1 MDLVLVLLI
10 GAAVGFS
17 VGIYVARQ
25 YGASPKLEI
34 WKREIIRDISSQLSQ
49 RSQELNNPDKALI
62 KLSEGL
68 VDKISQKLQ
77 EKLQAVQATLEE
89 FKFRLADSQQ
99 SLLQDWSRDLL
110 QAISVKL
117 AEHGQ
122 QLNNQLA
129 ILENLVEEAKDIYR
143 QLRVTIQSSH
153 GSEIC
158 PTANQDSQNEQVT
171 QVIGKA
177 PDPETPD
184 EVLRDKDGTATVDI
198 SKIESFLNSK
208 NIKIKIKKRSIDME
222 EKEKE
227 LDQIADLMGSQYSL
241 IKRFYRMIKSSMNSG
256 NSFSIDLR
264 DEPQQVIDTTRQLA
278 TELHKIAF
286 LEEYRYS
293 EAPKCLL
300 EARASRSKQALN
312 FLSGNW
318 LERYVR
324 NRLICLAKRQTGKID
339 FPYVAN
345 VEVTLSNRDDF
356 EMDLLFYVNDQ
367 LYWVE
372 SKTGKYKYRDKVKK
386 YSKIASD
393 LGFQRNQ
400 AIIVLT
406 DVSQDAK
413 TDLSSR
419 YHLSVISVD
428 EVEATFERILIKS
441 PSRSLKGTREH

>member
-49 RSQELNNPDKALI
+49 HSQKLNDPDKALI

-89 FKFRLADSQQ
+89 FKFRLADNQQ
-99 SLLQDWSRDLL
+99 SLLQDWGRDFL

-129 ILENLVEEAKDIYR
+129 ILENLVEEAKDIYQ

-184 EVLRDKDGTATVDI
+184 EVLRDKDGTAIVDI
-198 SKIESFLNSK
+198 SKIESLLNSK
-208 NIKIKIKKRSIDME
+208 NIRMKNIAAE
-222 EKEKE
+222 EKEEK
-227 LDQIADLMGSQYSL
+227 LDQIAAFMGSRYSF
-241 IKRFYRMIKSSMNSG
+241 IKRFYGMVKSNMKSG
-256 NSFSIDLR
+256 SSFYLNLR
-264 DEPQQVIDTTRQLA
+264 DEPPQVVSSTCQVA
-278 TELHKIAF
+278 KELHDIAF
-286 LEEYRYS
+286 LEEYRYFK
-293 EAPKCLL
+293 APRCLL
-300 EARASRSKQALN
+300 VARPSRSPQALN
-312 FLSGNW
+312 FLAGNW

-324 NRLICLAKRQTGKID
+324 DTLIRLVAAHTEKIS
-339 FPYVAN
+339 FSYVAN
-345 VEVTLSNRDDF
+345 AQVTLSNGADF
-356 EMDLLFYVNDQ
+356 EMDLLFHINDQ
-367 LYWVE
+367 FYWVE
-372 SKTGKYKYRDKVKK
+372 SRTGGYQDKIQK
-386 YSKIASD
+386 YSRIAD
-393 LGFQRNQ
+393 ELGLQGSQ
-400 AIIVLT
+400 AFIVLT
-406 DVSQDAK
+406 DVSQDTK
-413 TDLSSR
+413 SSLSSL
-419 YHLSVISVD
+419 YHLSVIGVD
-428 EVEATFERILIKS
+428 EVESTFDGILKS
-441 PSRSLKGTREH
+441 HLHKV

>member
-49 RSQELNNPDKALI
+49 HSQKLNDPDKALI

-89 FKFRLADSQQ
+89 FKFRLADNQQ
-99 SLLQDWSRDLL
+99 SLLQDWGRDFL

-129 ILENLVEEAKDIYR
+129 ILENLVEEVKDIYR

-158 PTANQDSQNEQVT
+158 PTANQDSQNEQAI

-177 PDPETPD
+177 PDPETPKD
-184 EVLRDKDGTATVDI
+184 EVLRGKDGTAIVDI

-208 NIKIKIKKRSIDME
+208 NIKIKNIAAE
-222 EKEKE
+222 EKEEK
-227 LDQIADLMGSQYSL
+227 LDQIAAFMGSQYSS
-241 IKRFYRMIKSSMNSG
+241 IKRFYGTIKSNMNSG
-256 NSFSIDLR
+256 SSFSLNLR
-264 DEPQQVIDTTRQLA
+264 DEPPQVISLTCQVA
-278 TELHKIAF
+278 KELHGIAF
-286 LEEYRYS
+286 LEEYRYFK
-293 EAPKCLL
+293 APKCLL
-300 EARASRSKQALN
+300 VARPSRSPRALN
-312 FLSGNW
+312 FLAGNW

-324 NRLICLAKRQTGKID
+324 DTLIRLVAAHTKKIS
-339 FPYVAN
+339 FSYVAN
-345 VEVTLSNRDDF
+345 AQVTLSNGADF
-356 EMDLLFYVNDQ
+356 EMDLLFHINDQ
-367 LYWVE
+367 FYWVE
-372 SKTGKYKYRDKVKK
+372 SKTGEYQDKIQK
-386 YSKIASD
+386 YSRIAHK
-393 LGFQRNQ
+393 LGLQRSQ
-400 AIIVLT
+400 AFIVLT
-406 DVSQDAK
+406 DVSQDTK
-413 TDLSSR
+413 SSLSSL
-419 YHLSVISVD
+419 YHLSVIGVD
-428 EVEATFERILIKS
+428 EVESTFDGILKS
-441 PSRSLKGTREH
+441 HL

>member
-99 SLLQDWSRDLL
+99 SLLQDWGRDFL

-184 EVLRDKDGTATVDI
+184 EVLRDKDGTAIVDI

-208 NIKIKIKKRSIDME
+208 NIKIKSIAAE
-222 EKEKE
+222 EKEEK
-227 LDQIADLMGSQYSL
+227 LDQIAAFMGSQYSL
-241 IKRFYRMIKSSMNSG
+241 IKRFYGMIKSSMNSG
-256 NSFSIDLR
+256 NSFSINLR
-264 DEPQQVIDTTRQLA
+264 DEPQQVIVTTCQVA
-278 TELHKIAF
+278 TELYKIAF
-286 LEEYRYS
+286 LEEYRYFR
-293 EAPKCLL
+293 APRCLL
-300 EARASRSKQALN
+300 VARASRSRQALN

-339 FPYVAN
+339 FSHIAN
-345 VEVTLSNRDDF
+345 AKVTLSNGDDF
-356 EMDLLFYVNDQ
+356 EMDLLFHVNDQ
-367 LYWVE
+367 FYWVE
-372 SKTGKYKYRDKVKK
+372 SKTGGYQDKVQK
-386 YSKIASD
+386 YSEIASD
-393 LGFQRNQ
+393 LGLQRNQ
-400 AIIVLT
+400 AIIVLA

-413 TDLSSR
+413 TSLSSL

-428 EVEATFERILIKS
+428 EVEATFERILKS
-441 PSRSLKGTREH
+441 HLREV

>member
-1 MDLVLVLLI
+1 
-10 GAAVGFS
+10 
-17 VGIYVARQ
+17 
-25 YGASPKLEI
+25 
-34 WKREIIRDISSQLSQ
+34 
-49 RSQELNNPDKALI
+49 
-62 KLSEGL
+62 
-68 VDKISQKLQ
+68 
-77 EKLQAVQATLEE
+77 
-89 FKFRLADSQQ
+89 
-99 SLLQDWSRDLL
+99 
-110 QAISVKL
+110 
-117 AEHGQ
+117 
-122 QLNNQLA
+122 
-129 ILENLVEEAKDIYR
+129 
-143 QLRVTIQSSH
+143 
-153 GSEIC
+153 
-158 PTANQDSQNEQVT
+158 
-171 QVIGKA
+171 
-177 PDPETPD
+177 
-184 EVLRDKDGTATVDI
+184 
-198 SKIESFLNSK
+198 
-208 NIKIKIKKRSIDME
+208 
-222 EKEKE
+222 
-227 LDQIADLMGSQYSL
+227 MGSQYSL
-241 IKRFYRMIKSSMNSG
+241 IKRFYGMIKSSMNSG
-256 NSFSIDLR
+256 NSFSINLR

-393 LGFQRNQ
+393 LGLQRNQ

>member
-99 SLLQDWSRDLL
+99 SLLQDWGRDFL

-158 PTANQDSQNEQVT
+158 PTANQDS
-171 QVIGKA
+171 
-177 PDPETPD
+177 
-184 EVLRDKDGTATVDI
+184 
-198 SKIESFLNSK
+198 
-208 NIKIKIKKRSIDME
+208 
-222 EKEKE
+222 
-227 LDQIADLMGSQYSL
+227 
-241 IKRFYRMIKSSMNSG
+241 
-256 NSFSIDLR
+256 
-264 DEPQQVIDTTRQLA
+264 
-278 TELHKIAF
+278 
-286 LEEYRYS
+286 
-293 EAPKCLL
+293 
-300 EARASRSKQALN
+300 
-312 FLSGNW
+312 
-318 LERYVR
+318 
-324 NRLICLAKRQTGKID
+324 
-339 FPYVAN
+339 
-345 VEVTLSNRDDF
+345 
-356 EMDLLFYVNDQ
+356 
-367 LYWVE
+367 
-372 SKTGKYKYRDKVKK
+372 
-386 YSKIASD
+386 
-393 LGFQRNQ
+393 
-400 AIIVLT
+400 
-406 DVSQDAK
+406 
-413 TDLSSR
+413 
-419 YHLSVISVD
+419 
-428 EVEATFERILIKS
+428 
-441 PSRSLKGTREH
+441 

>member
-49 RSQELNNPDKALI
+49 HSQKLNDPDKALI

-99 SLLQDWSRDLL
+99 SLLQDWGRDFL

-158 PTANQDSQNEQVT
+158 PTANQDSNQDSQNEQVT

-184 EVLRDKDGTATVDI
+184 EVLRDKDGTAIVDI

-208 NIKIKIKKRSIDME
+208 NIKIKSIAAE
-222 EKEKE
+222 EKEEK
-227 LDQIADLMGSQYSL
+227 LNQIAAFMGSRYSF
-241 IKRFYRMIKSSMNSG
+241 IKRFYGMVKSNMKSG
-256 NSFSIDLR
+256 SSFYLNLR
-264 DEPQQVIDTTRQLA
+264 DEPPQVVSSTCQVA
-278 TELHKIAF
+278 KELHDIAF

-293 EAPKCLL
+293 KAPRCLL
-300 EARASRSKQALN
+300 VARPSRSRQALN
-312 FLSGNW
+312 FLAGNW

-324 NRLICLAKRQTGKID
+324 GTLIRLVAAHTKKIS
-339 FPYVAN
+339 FSYVAN
-345 VEVTLSNRDDF
+345 AQVTLSDGADF
-356 EMDLLFYVNDQ
+356 EMDLFFHINDKF
-367 LYWVE
+367 YWVE
-372 SKTGKYKYRDKVKK
+372 SKTGGYQDKIQK
-386 YSKIASD
+386 YSGIAHE
-393 LGFQRNQ
+393 LGLQGSQ
-400 AIIVLT
+400 AFIVLT
-406 DVSQDAK
+406 DVSQD
-413 TDLSSR
+413 TRSSLSSL
-419 YHLSVISVD
+419 YHLSVIGVD
-428 EVEATFERILIKS
+428 EVESTFDGILKS
-441 PSRSLKGTREH
+441 HL